1 MPLLRISL
9 DGSPL
14 VAIPTDGREFVGAR
28 IGGTHDDP
36 DYADVSAWG
45 GTYASHQSPDHRI
58 WLENKTL
65 SVGNCVEIELL
76 ASGDEVGTGILFESN
91 DASNPP
97 LGHSHEEE
105 LLKLAAELRT
115 QPNVRER
122 YGAIYSS
129 SKIPKMEFE
138 TLPGEY
144 GFGLNVLW
152 NSLHPER
159 VSVSLYAY
167 SIDSME
173 RQEAG
178 RDAVREK
185 LDVGQKCRLAFV
197 A

>member
-1 MPLLRISL
+1 MPFLRISL

-14 VAIPTDGREFVGAR
+14 VAVSTEGREFVGAR

-36 DYADVSAWG
+36 DYAEVSVWG
-45 GTYASHQSPDHRI
+45 GTYANGQSVDHRI
-58 WLENKTL
+58 WLENKTIT
-65 SVGNCVEIELL
+65 VGQSVEIELL
-76 ASGDEVGTGILFESN
+76 SSGDEIGAGIPFNS
-91 DASNPP
+91 DGVQHPP
-97 LGHSHEEE
+97 TGHSHEEE
-105 LLKLAAELRT
+105 LRKLAAELRT
-115 QPNVRER
+115 QPNVREK
-122 YGAIYSS
+122 YEAIYSS
-129 SKIPKMEFE
+129 SRTQKIEFE

-152 NSLHPER
+152 NSQRPDR
-159 VSVSLYAY
+159 MSMSLYAY

-185 LDVGQKCRLAFV
+185 LDVGQQCRLAFV